1 MRLINAGT
9 PARESAQ
16 VVDRFWTVPN
26 VITLV
31 RFLLVPVFF
40 GLMVGQRFGWALAVL
55 ALLGSTDWVDGYVAR
70 RLGQVSPVGMILD
83 PLADR
88 LALIIVAIAFVA
100 SGIAPLWL
108 ILAILVPDAVLLS
121 VSLALFRNHPDLPVS
136 LMGKLRTAIL
146 LVGAPLLLL
155 GHLSSFQ
162 HTPVVAVALVLL
174 GIGCV
179 GHIVASAGYL
189 WSMIRKFR
197 GRRVADGAA

>member
-1 MRLINAGT
+1 MRLINAGA
-9 PARESAQ
+9 PVHGRAP
-16 VVDRFWTVPN
+16 VVDRFWTIPN

-40 GLMVGQRFGWALAVL
+40 ALMVGQRFGWALVVL
-55 ALLGSTDWVDGYVAR
+55 AVLGSTDWVDGYVAR
-70 RLGQVSPVGMILD
+70 RLGQVSRIGMILD

-100 SGIAPLWL
+100 SGLAPLWL
-108 ILAILVPDAVLLS
+108 ILAILVPDAVLIV

-155 GHLSSFQ
+155 GRLELFRD
-162 HTPVVAVALVLL
+162 TPVTTVALVLL
-174 GIGCV
+174 GVGCICHV
-179 GHIVASAGYL
+179 AASAGYL
-189 WSMIRKFR
+189 WSMVRKFQS
-197 GRRVADGAA
+197 RRIVNRAP

>member
-1 MRLINAGT
+1 MRLTSAGAAV
-9 PARESAQ
+9 PGRAP

-40 GLMVGQRFGWALAVL
+40 ALMVAQRFGWALVVL
-55 ALLGSTDWVDGYVAR
+55 AVLGSTDWVDGFVAR
-70 RLGQVSPVGMILD
+70 RLGQVSRIGMILD

-108 ILAILVPDAVLLS
+108 ILAILLPDGVLLV
-121 VSLALFRNHPDLPVS
+121 VSLVLFRNHPDLPVS
-136 LMGKLRTAIL
+136 LMGKARTAIL

-155 GHLSSFQ
+155 GHLGLFAG
-162 HTPVVAVALVLL
+162 TPVTAVALVLL
-174 GIGCV
+174 GLGCACHV
-179 GHIVASAGYL
+179 AASAGYL
-189 WSMIRKFR
+189 WSMIRKFQS
-197 GRRVADGAA
+197 RRIVDREA